1 MISKI
6 GILLDYVMGKI
17 INHKMKTLSIV
28 DFKDYSFDKKCD
40 VVTIYS
46 NYIMHREFPNGKAY
60 LYHTGSFF
68 IEVLYSSIQR
78 KILKINA
85 FEDLDQMNAYADT
98 ISLADLSL

>member
-1 MISKI
+1 
-6 GILLDYVMGKI
+6 
-17 INHKMKTLSIV
+17 MKLLSIT

-68 IEVLYSSIQR
+68 IEVLYSSLHR
-78 KILKINA
+78 KIQTINA
-85 FEDLDQMNAYADT
+85 FDDVRMLAPYAET
-98 ISLADLSL
+98 VSLADLNF

>member
-1 MISKI
+1 
-6 GILLDYVMGKI
+6 
-17 INHKMKTLSIV
+17 MKLLSIT

-68 IEVLYSSIQR
+68 IEVLYSSLHR
-78 KILKINA
+78 KIQAISA
-85 FEDLDQMNAYADT
+85 FDDVRMLAPYAET
-98 ISLADLSL
+98 VSLADLNF